1 MRILLVEDQAD
12 LHRIVREMLEE
23 DGYAVDSSAD
33 GVSGL
38 AKALTYP
45 YDAIVLDLMLPKLD
59 GWEVLQRLRERSKTP
74 VLILSAL
81 DEMSD
86 RCRGLNLGA
95 DDYLPKPFGQEE
107 LLARLRALIRR
118 AAGQATSVIEIRGV
132 TIDTRSKQ
140 VLHEDQVI
148 ALTSREYSL
157 LEYLAIHRGRVVR
170 REELFDHL
178 FDEIDEV
185 SSNMLDVYVSY
196 LRKKLG
202 SELITTRRGF
212 GYVIEA

>member
-38 AKALTYP
+38 AKAMTYP

-59 GWEVLQRLRERSKTP
+59 GWNLLQRLRERRKTP

-140 VLHEDQVI
+140 VLQADQVI
-148 ALTSREYSL
+148 ALTSREYNL

-202 SELITTRRGF
+202 SEFITTRRGF
-212 GYVIEA
+212 GYVIEG

>member
-12 LHRIVREMLEE
+12 LHRIIREMLEE
-23 DGYAVDSSAD
+23 DGYAVDSCSD

-38 AKALTYP
+38 AKAITYD

-59 GWEVLQRLRERSKTP
+59 GWELLQELRIRHSTP

-95 DDYLPKPFGQEE
+95 DDYLAKPFGQDE

-118 AAGQATSVIEIRGV
+118 AAGQATSLIEIRNV
-132 TIDTRSKQ
+132 AIDTRSKQ
-140 VLHEDQVI
+140 VLQGGQAV

-157 LEYLAIHRGRVVR
+157 LEYLAMHRGRVVR

-185 SSNMLDVYVSY
+185 SSNILDVYVSY

-202 SELITTRRGF
+202 SEFITTRRGF
-212 GYVIEA
+212 GYVIED